1 MPSILGIL
9 QGFPR
14 FGPVADLSPVTTSSP
29 QTVAP
34 ASSPLP
40 GPAASVE
47 AIRLQ
52 LRSWPE
58 VEDYLRGCKGV
69 IVPLG
74 STEQHGP
81 TGAIGTD
88 ALTAEAVALE
98 VGRRTGVLV
107 TPVQAFGMAEHHLG
121 FAGTISLQPSTLLAV
136 IHDVVLSLAR
146 HGFER
151 IFVINGHGGNIA
163 TTRAAFAEAYATA
176 ASRGLA
182 GSPGLRCQLANWF
195 MAGPVMREARERYGK
210 REGHHATPSEIA
222 LTLHLEPSLVA
233 KQRPLPEPP
242 PAGPIHGPEDF
253 RRRHPD
259 GRMGSDPFLASADD
273 GQRFLELAA
282 EALSQDLET
291 FLSE

>member
-1 MPSILGIL
+1 M
-9 QGFPR
+9 
-14 FGPVADLSPVTTSSP
+14 TSTP
-29 QTVAP
+29 HA
-34 ASSPLP
+34 LP
-40 GPAASVE
+40 TDPE

-58 VEDYLRGCKGV
+58 VEAYLGACKG
-69 IVPLG
+69 IILPLG

-107 TPVQAFGMAEHHLG
+107 APTQAYGMAEHHLG
-121 FAGTISLQPSTLLAV
+121 FPGTVSLQPTTLLAV
-136 IHDVVLSLAR
+136 LHDVVLSLAR

-163 TTRAAFAEAYATA
+163 TARGAFAQAYSSA
-176 ASRGLA
+176 AARGLPVA
-182 GSPGLRCQLANWF
+182 PRLRCQLANWF
-195 MAGPVMREARERYGK
+195 MAGPVMAEARRLYGE

-222 LTLHLEPSLVA
+222 LTLWLEPTLAV
-233 KQRPLPEPP
+233 KQRPLPEPA

-253 RRRHPD
+253 RQRHPD
-259 GRMGSDPFLASADD
+259 GRMGSDPFLAQADH
-273 GQRFLELAA
+273 GQRLLDLAA
-282 EALSQDLET
+282 TSLSEDLRT
-291 FLSE
+291 FLS

>member
-1 MPSILGIL
+1 M
-9 QGFPR
+9 
-14 FGPVADLSPVTTSSP
+14 VATSSP
-29 QTVAP
+29 A
-34 ASSPLP
+34 AHP
-40 GPAASVE
+40 GPVGSTE

-52 LRSWPE
+52 LRSGPE
-58 VEDYLRGCKGV
+58 VDTYLQRCKGV

-107 TPVQAFGMAEHHLG
+107 TPAQAFGMAEHHLG
-121 FAGTISLQPSTLLAV
+121 FAGTMSLQPATLLAV
-136 IHDVVLSLAR
+136 MHDLVMSLAR

-151 IFVINGHGGNIA
+151 VYVINGHGGNIA
-163 TTRAAFAEAYATA
+163 TTRAAFAQAYGTA
-176 ASRGLA
+176 AARGLPNA
-182 GSPGLRCQLANWF
+182 TDLRCKLANWF
-195 MAGPVMREARERYGK
+195 MAPEAIGLARELYGD

-222 LTLHLEPSLVA
+222 ITLQLEPSLEA
-233 KQRPLPEPP
+233 KQRPLPEPA

-259 GRMGSDPFLASADD
+259 GRMGSDPSLATAEH
-273 GQRFLELAA
+273 GARFLEVAATALAA
-282 EALSQDLET
+282 DLER
-291 FLSE
+291 FLAEPAG

>member
-1 MPSILGIL
+1 MTRS
-9 QGFPR
+9 
-14 FGPVADLSPVTTSSP
+14 T
-29 QTVAP
+29 
-34 ASSPLP
+34 LP
-40 GPAASVE
+40 GPADSISD
-47 AIRLQ
+47 IRLQ

-58 VEDYLRGCKGV
+58 VEHYLQQCKGV

-98 VGRRTGVLV
+98 VGRRSGVLV
-107 TPVQAFGMAEHHLG
+107 TPVQPFGMAEHHLG
-121 FAGTISLQPSTLLAV
+121 FAGTVSLQPATLLAV
-136 IHDVVLSLAR
+136 LHDVVLSLAR

-163 TTRAAFAEAYATA
+163 TARAAFAQAYGTA
-176 ASRGLA
+176 ATRGLPNA
-182 GSPGLRCQLANWF
+182 QALRCRLANWF
-195 MAGPVMREARERYGK
+195 TAGPVMREARNLYGEK
-210 REGHHATPSEIA
+210 EGHHATPSEIA

-233 KQRPLPEPP
+233 KQRPLPDPA

-259 GRMGSDPFLASADD
+259 GRMGSDPYLASADH
-273 GQRFLELAA
+273 GERFLDIAATALVDDLA
-282 EALSQDLET
+282 E
-291 FLSE
+291 FLTEPA

>member
-1 MPSILGIL
+1 MTP
-9 QGFPR
+9 
-14 FGPVADLSPVTTSSP
+14 LSS
-29 QTVAP
+29 
-34 ASSPLP
+34 
-40 GPAASVE
+40 E

-58 VEDYLRGCKGV
+58 VEDYLTTCKGV

-107 TPVQAFGMAEHHLG
+107 TPAQAFGMAEHHLG
-121 FAGTISLQPSTLLAV
+121 FPGTISLQPSTLLALL
-136 IHDVVLSLAR
+136 HDVVLSLAR

-151 IFVINGHGGNIA
+151 IYVINGHGGNIA
-163 TTRAAFAEAYATA
+163 TSRAAFAEAYGTA
-176 ASRGLA
+176 SARGLPVA
-182 GSPGLRCQLANWF
+182 DRLRCRLANWF
-195 MAGPVMREARERYGK
+195 TAGPVMQEARSLYGE

-222 LTLHLEPSLVA
+222 LTLHLEPSLSS
-233 KQRPLPEPP
+233 KQRPLDDP
-242 PAGPIHGPEDF
+242 PAPGPIHGPDDF

-259 GRMGSDPFLASADD
+259 GRMGSDPFLARADH
-273 GQRFLELAA
+273 GERFLELAA
-282 EALSQDLET
+282 TALAQDLHA
-291 FLSE
+291 FLAEPAA

>member
-1 MPSILGIL
+1 MTFSAP
-9 QGFPR
+9 
-14 FGPVADLSPVTTSSP
+14 SSP
-29 QTVAP
+29 PGAP
-34 ASSPLP
+34 AHS
-40 GPAASVE
+40 AE

-58 VEDYLRGCKGV
+58 VEAYLQTCKGV

-98 VGRRTGVLV
+98 VGRRSGVLV
-107 TPVQAFGMAEHHLG
+107 TPAQAFGMAEHHLG
-121 FAGTISLQPSTLLAV
+121 FAGTVSLQPSTLLAV
-136 IHDVVLSLAR
+136 LHDVVLSLAG

-163 TTRAAFAEAYATA
+163 TAKAAFAQAYATA
-176 ASRGLA
+176 SARGLPHA
-182 GSPGLRCQLANWF
+182 DRLRCKLANWF
-195 MAGPVMREARERYGK
+195 MAAPVMREARSLYGD

-222 LTLHLEPSLVA
+222 LTLHLEPSLQA
-233 KQRPLPEPP
+233 KQRPLPEAA
-242 PAGPIHGPEDF
+242 PAGPIHGPDDF

-259 GRMGSDPFLASADD
+259 GRMGSDPYLAQADHGAHFLDLAATALSSDLEAFLA
-273 GQRFLELAA
+273 
-282 EALSQDLET
+282 EAP
-291 FLSE
+291 

>member
-1 MPSILGIL
+1 M
-9 QGFPR
+9 
-14 FGPVADLSPVTTSSP
+14 ACDT
-29 QTVAP
+29 
-34 ASSPLP
+34 
-40 GPAASVE
+40 E

-58 VEDYLRGCKGV
+58 VEEYLSHCKGV

-98 VGRRTGVLV
+98 VGRRSGVLV
-107 TPVQAFGMAEHHLG
+107 TPAQAFGMAEHHLG
-121 FAGTISLQPSTLLAV
+121 FAGTVSLQPATLLAV
-136 IHDVVLSLAR
+136 VHDLVLSLAG

-163 TTRAAFAEAYATA
+163 TTKAAFAQAYASA
-176 ASRGLA
+176 ASRGLPQA
-182 GSPGLRCQLANWF
+182 GRLRCRLANWF
-195 MAGPVMREARERYGK
+195 MAGAAMNLARELYGN

-222 LTLHLEPSLVA
+222 ITLHLEPSLLS
-233 KQRPLPEPP
+233 KQRPLPEPAA
-242 PAGPIHGPEDF
+242 AGPIHGPADF

-259 GRMGSDPFLASADD
+259 GRMGSDPYLAQPEHGARFLDVAASALTEDL
-273 GQRFLELAA
+273 QRFLTEDT
-282 EALSQDLET
+282 EAPA
-291 FLSE
+291 

>member
-1 MPSILGIL
+1 MTELP
-9 QGFPR
+9 
-14 FGPVADLSPVTTSSP
+14 TT
-29 QTVAP
+29 AP
-34 ASSPLP
+34 AP
-40 GPAASVE
+40 GAASAASQE

-58 VEDYLRGCKGV
+58 VECYLQNCKGV

-107 TPVQAFGMAEHHLG
+107 TPAQAFGMAEHHLG

-136 IHDVVLSLAR
+136 LHDVVLSLAR

-151 IFVINGHGGNIA
+151 IYVINGHGGNIA
-163 TTRAAFAEAYATA
+163 TARAAFAQAYGTA
-176 ASRGLA
+176 ASRGLGGA
-182 GSPGLRCQLANWF
+182 DRLRCRLANWF
-195 MAGPVMREARERYGK
+195 TAGPVIKEARSLYGE

-222 LTLHLEPSLVA
+222 LTLHLEPSLTS
-233 KQRPLPEPP
+233 KQRPLPEAA
-242 PAGPIHGPEDF
+242 PAGPIHGPDDF

-259 GRMGSDPFLASADD
+259 GRMGSDPFLAQPEH
-273 GQRFLELAA
+273 GERFLDLAA
-282 EALSQDLET
+282 EALAKDLREFLTET
-291 FLSE
+291 DTAT